1 MTSYSLGQHCTYEKR
16 DKDNCYADNADSFE
30 IVSIHFEGENETT
43 HAF

>member
-1 MTSYSLGQHCTYEKR
+1 MTCYSLGQYCTNKKR
-16 DKDNCYADNADSFE
+16 DKYNCYADNADSFE